1 MKRLEEL
8 GIGRPSTYASIMQTI
23 QDRGYVWKK
32 GTALVPTWTAF
43 AVVNLLEQHFGDL
56 VDYSY
61 TARMEDDLDEI
72 AARHVE
78 REPWLHRFWFG
89 QEDNGAAG
97 LKVMVDRGLD
107 EIDAAAINTIPLGVD
122 EDGNVIVVK
131 PGRYGPYVK
140 RGDDTASVPDDVA
153 PDEMTVDKAIE
164 LLSAP
169 RGDRELGVDPE
180 SGLTVFAKPGRY
192 GPYVQ
197 LGELVDGSKE
207 KPRTSSLF
215 KTMDPESISLDD
227 ALRLLSLPRVV
238 GTDPESGEEI
248 TAQNG
253 RYGPYLRK
261 GSDSRSL
268 EHEEQIFSVTVDEA
282 LRIYAEPKRGRGQ
295 RVTAPLKELGEDPVS
310 KKPVVVKDGR
320 FGPYVTD
327 GEVNASLR
335 RDDSVETI
343 TIERAAELLQDRRD
357 RGPAKKKKSA
367 AKKAT
372 KKKAAKKKAPAKK
385 AAAKKS

>member
-1 MKRLEEL
+1 M
-8 GIGRPSTYASIMQTI
+8 
-23 QDRGYVWKK
+23 
-32 GTALVPTWTAF
+32 
-43 AVVNLLEQHFGDL
+43 NLLEQHFGDL

-122 EDGNVIVVK
+122 EAGNVIVVK

-169 RGDRELGVDPE
+169 RGDRELGVDPA
-180 SGLTVFAKPGRY
+180 SGLTVFVKPGRWPLRAARRD
-192 GPYVQ
+192 GRGVQ
-197 LGELVDGSKE
+197 GEAADLIALQDDGSRVHLAGRCVAPAQPAPGGRLRSGVGRGDHRAE
-207 KPRTSSLF
+207 R
-215 KTMDPESISLDD
+215 
-227 ALRLLSLPRVV
+227 ALR
-238 GTDPESGEEI
+238 
-248 TAQNG
+248 
-253 RYGPYLRK
+253 PYLRK

-268 EHEEQIFSVTVDEA
+268 DDEEQIFSVTVEEA
-282 LRIYAEPKRGRGQ
+282 LRIYAEPKRGRGSGSP
-295 RVTAPLKELGEDPVS
+295 RRSRSWARTRCPTSRWWSRTVASAPTSPTA
-310 KKPVVVKDGR
+310 R
-320 FGPYVTD
+320 
-327 GEVNASLR
+327 
-335 RDDSVETI
+335 
-343 TIERAAELLQDRRD
+343 
-357 RGPAKKKKSA
+357 
-367 AKKAT
+367 
-372 KKKAAKKKAPAKK
+372 
-385 AAAKKS
+385 

>member
-1 MKRLEEL
+1 M
-8 GIGRPSTYASIMQTI
+8 
-23 QDRGYVWKK
+23 
-32 GTALVPTWTAF
+32 
-43 AVVNLLEQHFGDL
+43 NLLEQHFGDL

-78 REPWLHRFWFG
+78 REPWLRRFWFG

-107 EIDAAAINTIPLGVD
+107 EIGAAAINTIPLGVD
-122 EDGNVIVVK
+122 EAGNVIVVK

-169 RGDRELGVDPE
+169 RGDRELGVDPA
-180 SGLTVFAKPGRY
+180 SGLTVFVKPGRY

-197 LGELVDGSKE
+197 LGEMAGGPRTS
-207 KPRTSSLF
+207 RTSSLF

-238 GTDPESGEEI
+238 GSDPESGEEI

-268 EHEEQIFSVTVDEA
+268 DDEEQIFSVTVEEA
-282 LRIYAEPKRGRGQ
+282 LRIYAEPSARGGGSPR
-295 RVTAPLKELGEDPVS
+295 RSRSWARTRCPTSRWWSRTVASAHTSPTA
-310 KKPVVVKDGR
+310 R
-320 FGPYVTD
+320 
-327 GEVNASLR
+327 
-335 RDDSVETI
+335 
-343 TIERAAELLQDRRD
+343 
-357 RGPAKKKKSA
+357 
-367 AKKAT
+367 
-372 KKKAAKKKAPAKK
+372 
-385 AAAKKS
+385 